1 MSEIIKDESY
11 KQDYCDTTLQM
22 ETGART
28 VYLMLAERLYNIR
41 EERLYEAGWSSW
53 QEFCME
59 FKDMSPASV
68 SKLIS
73 VYDVFIK
80 QYGFKA
86 DELAKAGGWTKLYQ
100 MLKLVHTR
108 EDAVKWLSTAETA
121 SRQDIKKFLT
131 EAKTGV
137 NMSECK
143 HNTTFLVR
151 VCEDCG
157 EKWKEHEHDESG
169 V

>member
-1 MSEIIKDESY
+1 MSQEIIKDENY
-11 KQDYCDTTLQM
+11 KKEYCDTTLQM

-28 VYLMLAERLYNIR
+28 VYLLLAERLYNIR
-41 EERLYEAGWSSW
+41 EERLYEAGWDSW

-86 DELAKAGGWTKLYQ
+86 DELAKVGGWTKLYQ
-100 MLKLVHTR
+100 ILKLVHTK
-108 EDAVKWLSTAETA
+108 EDALKWLQIAETS
-121 SRQDIKKFLT
+121 SRADLGKFLV
-131 EAKTGV
+131 EAKTGLEM
-137 NMSECK
+137 NECK
-143 HNTTFLVR
+143 HEHTYLVR
-151 VCEDCG
+151 ICEDCG
-157 EKWKEHEHDESG
+157 EKWREYPQDA
-169 V
+169 

>member
-1 MSEIIKDESY
+1 MKDEKY
-11 KQDYCDTTLQM
+11 MKDYCDTTLQM

-28 VYLMLAERLYNIR
+28 VYLLLAERLYNIR
-41 EERLYEAGWSSW
+41 EERLYQSGWDSW

-68 SKLIS
+68 SKLIA
-73 VYDVFIK
+73 VYDVFVK
-80 QYGFKA
+80 QYGFKP

-100 MLKLVHTR
+100 MLKLIHTKQ
-108 EDAVKWLSTAETA
+108 DATKWLALAENA
-121 SRQDIKKFLT
+121 SRQDINKFLV

-143 HNTTFLVR
+143 HTTTFLVR

-157 EKWKEHEHDESG
+157 EKWREHAHDESG
-169 V
+169 I